1 MLPALSAN
9 PVSERNYRVFVRHLL
24 PLAPRPRVLVLGAGD
39 GGKGMGSVLADPQ
52 VDWVESDLV
61 PSRRARFLSDAHR
74 VACSDASIDGV
85 VAQAVL
91 EHVFDP
97 ERATAEIRRVLKP
110 GGLLYAETP
119 FMQQVHA
126 GARDFTRFTE
136 LGHRRLFRRFEQIDA
151 GPCCGPGMALAW
163 SWQGFLLSFSTGSFS
178 RAALTAAARLSA
190 SWLKVFDRF
199 LLDRPAARDAAS
211 AFFFLGRKS
220 DSTVS
225 DRELLKLYQGA
236 QG

>member
-9 PVSERNYRVFVRHLL
+9 PVSERNYRLFARRLL
-24 PLAPRPRVLVLGAGD
+24 SLTPRPRVLVLGAGD
-39 GGKGMGSVLADPQ
+39 GGKGMGSVLSDPRIE
-52 VDWVESDLV
+52 WVESDLV
-61 PSRRARFLSDAHR
+61 PSRRARFLSDAHQ
-74 VACSDASIDGV
+74 VACADASFDGV

-97 ERATAEIRRVLKP
+97 ERAAAEIGRVLKP
-110 GGLLYAETP
+110 GGLIYAETP

-126 GARDFTRFTE
+126 GARDFSRFTE

-163 SWQGFLLSFSTGSFS
+163 SWQGFLLSFSGGEAS

-190 SWLKVFDRF
+190 FWLKAFDRF

-211 AFFFLGRKS
+211 AFYFLGRKS
-220 DSTVS
+220 DSTLS
-225 DRELLKLYQGA
+225 DRELLTLYQGA